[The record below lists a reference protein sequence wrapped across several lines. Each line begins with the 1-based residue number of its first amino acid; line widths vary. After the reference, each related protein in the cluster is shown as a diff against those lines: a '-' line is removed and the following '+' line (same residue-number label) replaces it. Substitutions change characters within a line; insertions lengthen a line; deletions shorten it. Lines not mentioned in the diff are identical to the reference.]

1 MNEKKNRSTLFDV
14 SGGVIILLFLL
25 VGLALLI

>member
-1 MNEKKNRSTLFDV
+1 MNEKKNRSTVFDV
-14 SGGVIILLFLL
+14 SGGTIIIVALL